1 MSPWCK
7 ERPRHARA
15 AEGWIAETEGV
26 FWASRA
32 ETGVPEDA
40 FLVSRYTTAWRR
52 LGERE
57 KAAVMVSRAG
67 HQMVAMD
74 ITSGKVDM
82 RR

>member
-1 MSPWCK
+1 M
-7 ERPRHARA
+7 RP

-32 ETGVPEDA
+32 EMTGIPEDA

-57 KAAVMVSRAG
+57 DDAVMVSRAG
-67 HQMVAMD
+67 
-74 ITSGKVDM
+74 T
-82 RR
+82 